1 MQSRISH
8 IDVCHGLYI
17 NSVMDYIVYFAAM
30 KGRHIGR
37 LFKPLF
43 VNNLE
48 LNWVKEE
55 TVDCTNYVAYMWKDR
70 VTL

>member
-1 MQSRISH
+1 
-8 IDVCHGLYI
+8 
-17 NSVMDYIVYFAAM
+17 MDYIVYFAAM